1 MGTKTANM
9 SAIYGYHYQ
18 NITLN
23 VGKGSAVYAL
33 NVTSGGAYM
42 PNGSLVP
49 ALSQWKVPTLASL
62 SSGDAK
68 CFVYNMTLYPL
79 VNAFVVKI
87 EYYKI
92 VDNEMSGFLI
102 LSNKARGS
110 GKFFLLSMGQVHM
123 IVSLRFF

>member
-1 MGTKTANM
+1 
-9 SAIYGYHYQ
+9 
-18 NITLN
+18 
-23 VGKGSAVYAL
+23 
-33 NVTSGGAYM
+33 M

-62 SSGDAK
+62 ASGDAK

-79 VNAFVVKI
+79 AFVVKI

-123 IVSLRFF
+123 IVSLSFF